1 MTDAYLIP
9 TEAERLVI
17 GQILTDHRLMT
28 GAAQFLK
35 PEHFGDK
42 SCREAYEAALAVWR
56 DGRGVDLVTV
66 AHEIRKKQE
75 HFDPAVFAMLAE
87 FTRPV
92 AQTIHFPYHAEI
104 IREHYASRVLMDAGR
119 SLIDGTAK
127 GSDPLELIA
136 PANEALSRAVMAD
149 ESTDVDA
156 GLLAADLMNTSA
168 RPKPMYLGMAN
179 LDGIVWMLPG
189 NVVTVRAE
197 AGVGKT
203 AFVLSAVLNLLPI
216 LKTWIVSLEM
226 PAAELVMRALCQ
238 IAQVDIDRAMLGHM
252 DEAERER
259 LGRAAI
265 DNADTLSRMTI
276 DDSGGMSTDEFLA
289 KAEHRVKEG
298 VGLIVIDYA
307 QLMSADKKLYPNQVS
322 ELEAISKCIRSTAR
336 KLSVPILCVVHINK
350 AGEDHGTS
358 QFEKDA
364 HVRLHLSR
372 DKGADMMSVE
382 VLKNRNGRPGRE
394 EVPCRMQWGCV
405 GRITPP
411 YWASAPKTFNP
422 ALPPTVKADPDAF
435 ITPLKDEAAPF

>member
-35 PEHFGDK
+35 PEHFGDQP
-42 SCREAYEAALAVWR
+42 CREAYEAALAVWR
-56 DGRGVDLVTV
+56 DGRGVDLLTV
-66 AHEIRKKQE
+66 AHEIKKKQE
-75 HFDPAVFAMLAE
+75 HFDPAVFALLAS
-87 FTRPV
+87 FTQPV
-92 AQTIHFPYHAEI
+92 AQTIHFTYHAEI
-104 IREHYASRVLMDAGR
+104 VREHYASRVLMRAGQ

-156 GLLAADLMNTSA
+156 GQLAADLMNTAA

-179 LDGIVWMLPG
+179 LDSIVWMLPG
-189 NVVTVRAE
+189 NVVTVRGE
-197 AGVGKT
+197 AGAGKT
-203 AFVLSAVLNLLPI
+203 AFVLSAVLNLLEQH
-216 LKTWIVSLEM
+216 KVWFVSLEM
-226 PAAELVMRALCQ
+226 SAAELVLRAMCQ
-238 IAQVDIDRAMLGHM
+238 IAQVDIDRAMLGHL
-252 DEAERER
+252 EEQERER
-259 LGRAAI
+259 LSRAAI
-265 DNADTLSRMTI
+265 DHAGTLSRLAI
-276 DDSGGMSTDEFLA
+276 EDSGSMTTDEFMA

-307 QLMSADKKLYPNQVS
+307 QLMSADKKLYQTDES
-322 ELEAISKCIRSTAR
+322 EIKTISKSIRACAR
-336 KLSVPILCVVHINK
+336 KLNIPVLLVVHINEK
-350 AGEDHGTS
+350 GEDYGS
-358 QFEKDA
+358 GQFKKDA

-405 GRITPP
+405 GRVTPP
-411 YWASAPKTFNP
+411 YWAAPKAFNP

>member
-1 MTDAYLIP
+1 MTDIHLIP
-9 TEAERLVI
+9 LDAERLVI

-92 AQTIHFPYHAEI
+92 AQTIHFQYHAEI
-104 IREHYASRVLMDAGR
+104 VREHYASRVLMDAGR

-189 NVVTVRAE
+189 NVVTVRGE
-197 AGVGKT
+197 AGAGKT
-203 AFVLSAVLNLLPI
+203 AFVLSAVLNVLEQH
-216 LKTWIVSLEM
+216 KVWFVSLEM
-226 PAAELVMRALCQ
+226 SAAELVMRALCQ
-238 IAQVDIDRAMLGHM
+238 ITQVDIDRAMIGHL
-252 DEAERER
+252 DGAERER
-259 LGRAAI
+259 LSRAAI
-265 DNADTLSRMTI
+265 DNAEVLSRLSI
-276 DDSGGMSTDEFLA
+276 DDGGSMSTDEFMA
-289 KAEHRVKEG
+289 KSEHRAKEG
-298 VGLIVIDYA
+298 VELIVVDYA
-307 QLMSADKKLYPNQVS
+307 QLMSADKKLYQTDESEIRAVS
-322 ELEAISKCIRSTAR
+322 KTIRATAR
-336 KLSVPILCVVHINK
+336 KLNIPILLVVHINEK
-350 AGEDHGTS
+350 GEDYGS
-358 QFEKDA
+358 GQFKKDA